1 MERPL
6 YVQHRLFRNFAAGLP
21 EKNSSP
27 PIPDKELGPSNFP
40 HSAVRQGQSGT
51 PQFPTLALSFVKN
64 SFY

>member
-1 MERPL
+1 MYSTGYFAILLLPYLKRIPL
-6 YVQHRLFRNFAAGLP
+6 
-21 EKNSSP
+21 P
-27 PIPDKELGPSNFP
+27 PIPDKELAPSNFP